1 MDTLMHP
8 EARLLVCDGRK
19 ALVLRN
25 TGPAGKPALVVERE
39 FHGALA
45 AHTADL
51 GTDKPGRLTQAAGQR
66 SAIEGTDWHAA
77 EEEAFVRHAVA
88 EFGALCEAAQV
99 GEIVLVAPP
108 RALATIRKVAPK
120 RMLDKVIGEIDKD
133 LTKHPVDEITRIV
146 NA

>member
-1 MDTLMHP
+1 MDKLMHP

-25 TGPAGKPALVVERE
+25 TGPAGKPVLAVERE
-39 FHGALA
+39 FHADIS

-51 GTDKPGRLTQAAGQR
+51 GSDKPGRLTQALGPR

-88 EFGALCEAAQV
+88 EFAALCEGAGV
-99 GEIVLVAPP
+99 SEIVLVAPP
-108 RALATIRKVAPK
+108 RALATIRKVAAK
-120 RMLDKVIGEIDKD
+120 RLLDKVIGEIDKD

-146 NA
+146 SA